1 MLNVANYGKHVESW
15 AMHLEEPTFLVETH
29 VGTEKMEEKLQFLQ
43 TRGKKVIAMPAHPTG
58 QGGTHGGI
66 FLLHDKDQMFHK
78 LEEFSVMGHGWL
90 AALWTFQDISVVVIG
105 VYMKSGEGIQGK
117 TNADIWANLV
127 AYLRNLQMPYVVLG
141 DFNEDPDEVGKT
153 KIAQKAGAE
162 ILRSDQETT
171 LLGSEIDWGLISR
184 NFAPITSLRTCWDV
198 PVKPHC
204 MIVMEMEAGFEQKLV
219 QQLKK
224 YPPIPR
230 MTQARWPWSAFTGQD
245 RDVRILEEP
254 VQEED
259 KSYAKWASKAEEY
272 ALQNLEEPKKGRG
285 ARIEME
291 HKELTKPQQQWMWKR
306 GAMAYWG
313 QLTSVLNHARI
324 IGHMTRRARHL
335 VEHYVYVMSKHL
347 QEENGLRE
355 MQDELAAHTRVE

>member
-1 MLNVANYGKHVESW
+1 M
-15 AMHLEEPTFLVETH
+15 
-29 VGTEKMEEKLQFLQ
+29 
-43 TRGKKVIAMPAHPTG
+43 
-58 QGGTHGGI
+58 
-66 FLLHDKDQMFHK
+66 
-78 LEEFSVMGHGWL
+78 
-90 AALWTFQDISVVVIG
+90 
-105 VYMKSGEGIQGK
+105 
-117 TNADIWANLV
+117 
-127 AYLRNLQMPYVVLG
+127 
-141 DFNEDPDEVGKT
+141 GKT

-162 ILRSDQETT
+162 ILRSGQETT

-184 NFAPITSLRTCWDV
+184 NFAPITSLHTCWDV

-335 VEHYVYVMSKHL
+335 VEHYVYVMSKHW
-347 QEENGLRE
+347 QEESGLRE
-355 MQDELAAHTRVE
+355 MQDELWQLTQGWNDESAARLERKAAHQEALAKTNTLQEETQQYREWLAKGYSKGFRALFKTLKRSEEPFLRPFQDKPHHERMQCRMQQRGGIWKIRKIPMVIENHEDIIQKGIQQAQQWEEIPVDKAKKVSRT